1 MSQHRMTRTT
11 AGVVLA
17 AAITAA
23 TAGQA
28 LAAPPGSAPP
38 TTDTAP
44 GSAPAP
50 APAPIP
56 PGPSIIPAPTYDAPV
71 VYENSPGYVEP
82 TYRGSYNPVPPALRA
97 PRRVAPVA
105 PVLPNQLRHPGVIKL
120 GNLHFAQ
127 GVISDADAHNINGQ
141 AATIEARTATY
152 YESIGFPKDQA
163 ARTAASTTVG
173 ILAGGAA
180 GAVALGIPAAV
191 AGAIVGLPVG
201 AGVGAATGA
210 IVGAVGGTPLSPVG
224 SAAGA
229 AALAGPGALIGL
241 AAGPVVGALAGGAG
255 GAALGAL
262 GGAALGGIIGYAV
275 GAGDPGGNP
284 NAPLGGATNEAP
296 ILSKPAPPNPEA
308 NQYELHLDRANLP
321 GNGKVDYV
329 VNKSGDVSGEIN
341 VGPIKA
347 PIAISH
353 QQADAPF
360 QAAGALAQTARD
372 AVAQGV
378 ADFGR
383 QAQKAFPGL
392 KITYPQLAPAPA
404 AGKHRK

>member
-38 TTDTAP
+38 SGESAP

-50 APAPIP
+50 APVP
-56 PGPSIIPAPTYDAPV
+56 PGPSIIPAPTFDAPI
-71 VYENSPGYVEP
+71 VYENSPGYQAP
-82 TYRGSYNPVPPALRA
+82 TYSGTYNPVPPALRA
-97 PRRVAPVA
+97 PRPVAPVN

-120 GNLHFAQ
+120 GNLRFAQ
-127 GVISDADAHNINGQ
+127 GVISDADARNINGQ

-163 ARTAASTTVG
+163 ARTAASTTFG
-173 ILAGGAA
+173 ILAGG
-180 GAVALGIPAAV
+180 V
-191 AGAIVGLPVG
+191 AGAIPAAILGGIGGGLIG

-210 IVGAVGGTPLSPVG
+210 IVGVATGGVATP
-224 SAAGA
+224 ADT
-229 AALAGPGALIGL
+229 LIGL
-241 AAGPVVGALAGGAG
+241 GIGTGVGAAGGAIGVGALGALAGGTI
-255 GAALGAL
+255 
-262 GGAALGGIIGYAV
+262 GGIIGYAV

-296 ILSKPAPPNPEA
+296 ILSKPAPPHPEA
-308 NQYELHLDRANLP
+308 NQYELHLDRSNLP
-321 GNGKVDYV
+321 GNDNVDYV
-329 VNKSGDVSGEIN
+329 VNKTGDVSGEIN

-360 QAAGALAQTARD
+360 QAAGAFAQTARD
-372 AVAQGV
+372 SVDAAVKNFT
-378 ADFGR
+378 D
-383 QAQKAFPGL
+383 QARRAIPGL
-392 KITYPQLAPAPA
+392 RIDFPQLAANPA